1 MPSTARPF
9 DTWSSEATAAAVIA
23 GCRVSRLVT
32 QTATRARRETRATIA
47 ADTQGSMAFP
57 GVSAMPIMA

>member
-1 MPSTARPF
+1 MPGEQIG
-9 DTWSSEATAAAVIA
+9 DTD
-23 GCRVSRLVT
+23 RN
-32 QTATRARRETRATIA
+32 ARRDARATMA